1 MASTQSQSVN
11 MLAVLIN
18 DAASGKKVSLKKKFL
33 SEVITVE
40 RDGQPIDT
48 NVLSVEFRGRVDG
61 KPFKI
66 KKNYLFSEDSVR
78 HPLECILIA
87 NNRLQ
92 LDYNRLK
99 KAGIAFKEEFFTLE
113 NSFEKLPGDALIRR
127 PALRLQDFIQLCRA
141 KVPITV
147 ELTLKFPDLVLK
159 QDGLEKKG
167 FACVAEFTFTTKE
180 GRTTI
185 EKLYGFGSYDDSKG
199 YQSEVKVVA
208 TKRLERDC
216 ERLRRAGMKVD
227 KLRF

>member
-1 MASTQSQSVN
+1 MARAQSQSVT
-11 MLAVLIN
+11 MLAELIK

-33 SEVITVE
+33 SEIVTVE
-40 RDGQPIDT
+40 RIGRPVDT
-48 NVLSVEFRGRVDG
+48 NVLSVEYSGTVDE

-66 KKNYLFSEDSVR
+66 KKNYLFAEDSVR

-99 KAGIAFKEEFFTLE
+99 KAGIKLKEDFFTLE
-113 NSFEKLPGDALIRR
+113 NSFAKLPDDAPIKR

-141 KVPITV
+141 GVPV
-147 ELTLKFPDLVLK
+147 SVDLALKFPDLQLT
-159 QDGLEKKG
+159 QEGLEKKG
-167 FACVAEFTFTTKE
+167 FACVAEFGFKTNE
-180 GRTTI
+180 GLTTI
-185 EKLYGFGSYDDSKG
+185 EKLYGFGSYEDSKG
-199 YQSEVKVVA
+199 YQSEVKTVA

-216 ERLRRAGMKVD
+216 ERLRRAGMKVA